1 MDWNAIFLFVAFL
14 AYVIT
19 NALLIFIQEQAWSL
33 ILAAFGIL
41 GIYLAGSRNLWGW
54 IISFS
59 MQGLWITYAI
69 VTEQYGFIA
78 SSLGYAWVYGRN
90 FIKWRRDKKK
100 EEAA

>member
-1 MDWNAIFLFVAFL
+1 MMDWPAIFLFVS
-14 AYVIT
+14 YSTYSVVM
-19 NALLIFIQEQAWSL
+19 ALVGFIGEQAWSFT
-33 ILAAFGIL
+33 LAAFGIL
-41 GIYLAGSRNLWGW
+41 GIYMAGSRNLWGW

-90 FIKWRRDKKK
+90 YLKWRKEMK
-100 EEAA
+100 EEPA